1 MPGLSNWRRPNLIRL
16 LSISGSPVE
25 GSSTDILLK
34 EIEKGFLETV
44 GTREETRVAYFKL
57 NDLNYIP
64 CQACGEAPTPEYCFF
79 DDDLT
84 RVYAE
89 LAVCDC
95 LLLGSPIYFDSV
107 SGQLKSFMDR
117 CNCFRPADFDNTDP
131 QHDFIK
137 LISRK
142 RPGAMVLVGGERGYF
157 ESARRTIAGF
167 FKWIEV
173 TNQGMVIYKSDDFH
187 KKGTVRADG
196 EVLGEARELGA
207 KLAVQVLAR

>member
-1 MPGLSNWRRPNLIRL
+1 MHAWSNWRRPNLIKL

-34 EIEKGFLETV
+34 EIEKGFLEKA
-44 GTREETRVAYFKL
+44 GSREETQISFYKL
-57 NDLNYIP
+57 NELNFIA
-64 CQACGEAPTPEYCFF
+64 CQACGKAPTPEYCFY

-95 LLLGSPIYFDSV
+95 LLVGSPIYFDTV

-117 CNCFRPADFDNTDP
+117 CNCVRPADFDNTDP
-131 QHDFIK
+131 QHDFLK
-137 LISRK
+137 LIAGK

-157 ESARRTIAGF
+157 EGARRTIAGF

-173 TNQGMVIYKSDDFH
+173 TNQGMVIHKSDDFH
-187 KKGTVRADG
+187 KKGAVVDDSTA
-196 EVLGEARELGA
+196 LKEARELGA